1 MPAARRFT
9 VATHG
14 YCFDGMASAALFTA
28 LHRAVEGSRWAYN
41 YRSCI
46 YGPRING
53 VPAAW
58 LDGEDNAILDYRY
71 TPNDKL
77 GWYFDHHVTAFA
89 TPEVAAASIAS
100 ADDTLAR
107 PGPAPLSARHRVYQD
122 GAYGSCTKLIADV
135 AKARFGFDLKEHAD
149 LVAWADIIDT
159 AGFSSAEAAT
169 RVDEPALVLA
179 TVVEQKGGAEL
190 LGKLM
195 PVVLEGGIAA
205 AAESPLIRL
214 PWGPIAEARARFAE
228 QVAKHGQPRG
238 RVLVLDL
245 GDEVTEVPGKFFAY
259 AQFPACVYTV
269 TVLRTKQQLKLS
281 IGYNP
286 WSTTPRSHDI
296 AAICRRYGGGGHP
309 VVGGASFG
317 KDELERLRGI
327 VDEIAAELER

>member
-1 MPAARRFT
+1 MAAARRFT

-14 YCFDGMASAALFTA
+14 YCFDGMASAAVFTA
-28 LHRAVEGSRWAYN
+28 LHRALEGSRWAYN

-53 VPAAW
+53 VPEAW

-71 TPNDKL
+71 TPHPRL

-89 TPEVAAASIAS
+89 TPEVAEASTAA
-100 ADDTLAR
+100 ADDTLSR
-107 PGPAPLSARHRVYQD
+107 PAPAPRDAQRRVYHD

-135 AKARFGFDLKEHAD
+135 AKARFGLELKEQAD
-149 LVAWADIIDT
+149 LVRWADVVDT
-159 AGFSSAEAAT
+159 AGFESAEAAI
-169 RVDEPALVLA
+169 RVEEPALMLA
-179 TVVEQKGGAEL
+179 TVVEQKGSAEL
-190 LGKLM
+190 LGSLM
-195 PVVLEGGIAA
+195 PTLLEGGIAA
-205 AAESPLIRL
+205 AVESPLIRV
-214 PWGPIAEARARFAE
+214 PWGSIAEARARFAE
-228 QVAKHGQPRG
+228 RVAQRGQPRG

-245 GDEVTEVPGKFFAY
+245 GDEITDVPGKFFAY
-259 AQFPACVYTV
+259 AQFPECVYTV

-286 WSTTPRSHDI
+286 WSSTPRTHDI

-317 KDELERLRGI
+317 KDELERVRA
-327 VDEIAAELER
+327 VVEEVAAELAR